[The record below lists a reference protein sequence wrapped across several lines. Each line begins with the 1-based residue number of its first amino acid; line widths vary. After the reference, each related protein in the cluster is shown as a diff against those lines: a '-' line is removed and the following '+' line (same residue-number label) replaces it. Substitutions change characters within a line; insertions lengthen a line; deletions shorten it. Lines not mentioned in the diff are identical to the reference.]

1 MNRQKGEI
9 KRGPLPLHIKP
20 KDPGPSHYV
29 NIGHK
34 QEEKILSTQHKD
46 PAYKIHYNKEAK
58 GGPDLKG
65 FIDIHKKN
73 KEWVPGV

>member
-20 KDPGPSHYV
+20 KDPGPTHYV

-34 QEEKILSTQHKD
+34 QQEKTLSTSIKD
-46 PAYKIHYNKEAK
+46 PSYKIHYNKEK
-58 GGPDLKG
+58 GDLKR